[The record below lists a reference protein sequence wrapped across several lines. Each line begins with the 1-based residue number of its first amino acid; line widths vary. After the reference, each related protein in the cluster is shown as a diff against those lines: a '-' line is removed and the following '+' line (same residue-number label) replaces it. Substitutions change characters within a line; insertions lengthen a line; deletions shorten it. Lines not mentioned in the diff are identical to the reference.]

1 MNRTATATLPTIQQW
16 CEISRELREAEEAEN
31 SILADNAD
39 TPVSEAV
46 VDRLVAARAAML
58 STPAPNC
65 AALLDKLEIVFER
78 DRDDD
83 DFTKTWDREILA
95 QTFADMRRLLQISA
109 RDRLATVARYAE
121 RMASQLAADLLDIS
135 EAATFAD
142 GDPAAVVNLAEDA
155 LTNQAIL
162 AEQLKELADLIEAT

>member
-109 RDRLATVARYAE
+109 RDRLATVNLDVPGVMYCE
-121 RMASQLAADLLDIS
+121 MFADLQPAELLR
-135 EAATFAD
+135 AAPLMD
-142 GDPAAVVNLAEDA
+142 
-155 LTNQAIL
+155 
-162 AEQLKELADLIEAT
+162 QLQRLLLKDEG